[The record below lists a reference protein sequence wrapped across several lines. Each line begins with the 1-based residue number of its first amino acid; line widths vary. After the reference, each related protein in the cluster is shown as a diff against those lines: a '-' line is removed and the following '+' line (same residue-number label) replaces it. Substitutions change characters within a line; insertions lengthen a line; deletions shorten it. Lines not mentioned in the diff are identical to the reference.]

1 MTNVTGLR
9 TSASG
14 PSSEATDVR
23 PARTADRQLATQSAP
38 KLRRSQICRVWTNK
52 VDDPMVVDL
61 DLFLTPW
68 SFLIRLQSGM
78 SRDLLLSSPPPLGTI
93 KQPEH
98 HFVTISAAFI
108 PYL

>member
-1 MTNVTGLR
+1 
-9 TSASG
+9 
-14 PSSEATDVR
+14 
-23 PARTADRQLATQSAP
+23 
-38 KLRRSQICRVWTNK
+38 
-52 VDDPMVVDL
+52 MVVDL